1 MNCYEFEQNISA
13 FIEGEIKK
21 SKKEEFIKHQ
31 NNCLEC
37 SIKTD
42 KISQILDNLHSLK
55 NFKTTSSFESTL
67 KDKISDI
74 ENKRYGLLNQ
84 LKNFKPFGFEP
95 IPAVGLSIAILM
107 IFGSSYLLINLDQVP
122 EVNFNNMMSNKV
134 APKVPP
140 SIRQPLNQI
149 TNISEKDTLVD
160 SKINK
165 VNNSIRLV
173 GGK

>member
-21 SKKEEFIKHQ
+21 HKKEKFIKHKS
-31 NNCLEC
+31 NCLEC

-42 KISQILDNLHSLK
+42 KISRMLNNLRSLK

-74 ENKRYGLLNQ
+74 ENKRYGLWNQ
-84 LKNFKPFGFEP
+84 LKNLKPFGFEP
-95 IPAVGLSIAILM
+95 IPAIGLSIAIFI
-107 IFGSSYLLINLDQVP
+107 IFGSSYLLINLDKVP

-134 APKVPP
+134 SPKVSP
-140 SIRQPLNQI
+140 SIIKPLGQI
-149 TNISEKDTLVD
+149 TNTSNQDTLVD